1 MFFSRFLAKAGPG
14 ISRQFWKFLCVRPW
28 IDRNHCQITGGGRVK
43 ERHWNSLVGSL
54 RHGHCILMLGS
65 EIPVSV
71 ASTDPKAVTR
81 EDTSLAEELKR
92 QLALELEEDN
102 R

>member
-1 MFFSRFLAKAGPG
+1 
-14 ISRQFWKFLCVRPW
+14 
-28 IDRNHCQITGGGRVK
+28 VK
-43 ERHWNSLVGSL
+43 ERHWNSLVGSV

-71 ASTDPKAVTR
+71 SSTDPKAVAR
-81 EDTSLAEELKR
+81 EDTSLAEELRR

-102 R
+102 RSPRVSGIPTMAVLTGMRSPVTTRNLWA

>member
-1 MFFSRFLAKAGPG
+1 M
-14 ISRQFWKFLCVRPW
+14 
-28 IDRNHCQITGGGRVK
+28 K

-71 ASTDPKAVTR
+71 TSTDPKTVR

-92 QLALELEEDN
+92 QLALELEGDN
-102 R
+102 RSPRGNSLAALAQQYEG